1 MKLVSF
7 ILSVIDYALP
17 VLLLLCSLALL
28 VNAIVKDANS
38 FTLAVFSL
46 IFVLSAFFTWK
57 WFKKV

>member
-46 IFVLSAFFTWK
+46 IVVLSALFTWT